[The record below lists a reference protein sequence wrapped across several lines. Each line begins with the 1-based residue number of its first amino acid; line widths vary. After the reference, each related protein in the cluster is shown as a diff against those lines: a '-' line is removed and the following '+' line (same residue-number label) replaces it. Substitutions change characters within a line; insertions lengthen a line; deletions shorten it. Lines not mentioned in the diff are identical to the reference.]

1 MTITVINNTGYEA
14 FFTLSK
20 GDLIIAH
27 WTRLGGNGKLEI
39 QTDIIGTIIA
49 RANFL
54 NTEYASD
61 RMQLNDTAAY
71 VAQIDQDL
79 ENKSYV
85 LRLVETGSS
94 KPPFMQLY
102 KTCTPPVSFIIQ
114 MHGLFEQ
121 EITQERGFT
130 ALNMRTGPGYTLQ
143 AVINGITLEPVAF
156 SDENTTIT
164 AATVQNDPVAGF
176 YKLDVVESKT

>member
-1 MTITVINNTGYEA
+1 MTITVVNSTGYEA
-14 FFTLSK
+14 FFTINK
-20 GDLIIAH
+20 GDLVIAH
-27 WTRLGGNGKLEI
+27 WTHLGGNGKLEV
-39 QTDIIGTIIA
+39 QTDMIGTIIA

-54 NTEYASD
+54 NTEYVSD

-102 KTCTPPVSFIIQ
+102 KTCTPPVSFILQ

-121 EITQERGFT
+121 EITQGRGFN
-130 ALNMRTGPGYTLQ
+130 ALNLRTGPGYTVQ
-143 AVINGITLEPVAF
+143 AVINGITLPAANF
-156 SDENTTIT
+156 SDENASIT
-164 AATVQNDPVAGF
+164 AVAVEDNPVAGF
-176 YKLDVVESKT
+176 YKLEVTQSTN